1 MPRPLQPGGV
11 LRGQGPGQ
19 EGRWLQRLGP
29 PKERAR
35 ALGRGTAGEGP
46 AGPELPSTPAD
57 AAGLQLELTHGT
69 ETLTLWQSSGP
80 WGPGWQELVVA
91 TGRIRGDFRVRG
103 RVWTVGAAGRGSALT

>member
-1 MPRPLQPGGV
+1 MAAETGAP
-11 LRGQGPGQ
+11 
-19 EGRWLQRLGP
+19 QRKG
-29 PKERAR
+29 ESAGAGHSRQ
-35 ALGRGTAGEGP
+35 AGEGP

-103 RVWTVGAAGRGSALT
+103 GVWTVGAAGRGSALT